1 VIVNHQNA
9 KGIHRKPPPER
20 KLSGLIP
27 NSLSRIAQGLPDMC
41 KNNPL
46 EMFWTFRV
54 QRDQRGVDILIVQNY
69 VEQRAVDLQS
79 AVVMDEA

>member
-1 VIVNHQNA
+1 
-9 KGIHRKPPPER
+9 
-20 KLSGLIP
+20 
-27 NSLSRIAQGLPDMC
+27 MC
-41 KNNPL
+41 KNKPL